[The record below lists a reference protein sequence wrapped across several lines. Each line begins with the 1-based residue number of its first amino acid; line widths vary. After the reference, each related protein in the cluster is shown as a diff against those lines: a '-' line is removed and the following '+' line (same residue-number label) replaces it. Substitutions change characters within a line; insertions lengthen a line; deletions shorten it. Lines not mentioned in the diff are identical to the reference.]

1 MTQSRLAD
9 RSSAFASRANCD
21 YNIRMMKEFSTSPM
35 FDQLGIWL
43 MDRGLKEAG
52 VEDIVQG
59 FGRRLI
65 EGGVSLHRIS
75 LGGMLLHPV
84 FGALDVVWNARDD
97 SVTSQMV
104 SRSLITSEETQN
116 SPFFWAVSDQVDYR
130 RFELGAGPVEPE
142 FPIFERLR
150 ADGVTDY
157 LLFFKSYG
165 RTEEVL
171 WADLPPGME
180 GVVLS
185 LSTHRI
191 GGFAELEINYLK
203 ALMRPLAL
211 SIKSTTTHLLAKELL
226 DTYLGHYSGN
236 RVLDGV
242 IQRGEGGT
250 IDCVLFYCDLR
261 SSTKLAEQ
269 LSLEQY
275 LALIND
281 YFDCTAGAIADH
293 GGDVLKFIGD
303 AVMAIFPVEAES
315 RPAVDMCRAAV
326 NAAREAFSRVEQINS
341 KVVEGGPAIRFGIAL
356 HMGRVMYGNVGTDR
370 RLDFTTIGP
379 AVNQVTRL
387 EGLCKSLGTSLVASE
402 NFKADYAGELA
413 PLGAHLLAGMD
424 RAIDVYT
431 LPDLVPSER
440 D

>member
-1 MTQSRLAD
+1 
-9 RSSAFASRANCD
+9 
-21 YNIRMMKEFSTSPM
+21 
-35 FDQLGIWL
+35 
-43 MDRGLKEAG
+43 
-52 VEDIVQG
+52 
-59 FGRRLI
+59 
-65 EGGVSLHRIS
+65 
-75 LGGMLLHPV
+75 MLLHPV

-97 SVTSQMV
+97 SVVSQMMP
-104 SRSLITSEETQN
+104 RSAIITEEFQN
-116 SPFFWAVSDQVDYR
+116 SPFFWALSGQVGYH

-150 ADGVTDY
+150 ADGVSDY
-157 LLFFKSYG
+157 LLFFETYG
-165 RTEEVL
+165 RTESVL
-171 WADLPPGME
+171 WTDLPSGMK
-180 GVVLS
+180 GVILS

-191 GGFAELEINYLK
+191 GGFVELEINYLK

-226 DTYLGHYSGN
+226 VTYLGNYSGD

-242 IQRGEGGT
+242 VQRGDGGT
-250 IDCVLFYCDLR
+250 IDCVLFYCDMR

-269 LSLEQY
+269 LSLEHY

-293 GGDVLKFIGD
+293 GGEVLKFIGD

-326 NAAREAFSRVEQINS
+326 NAAREAFSRAERVNNKAVES
-341 KVVEGGPAIRFGIAL
+341 GSAIRFGIAL
-356 HMGRVMYGNVGTDR
+356 HIGRVLYGNVGTDR
-370 RLDFTTIGP
+370 RLDFTAIGP

-387 EGLCKSLGTSLVASE
+387 EGLCKSLGTSLVVSE
-402 NFKADYAGELA
+402 TFKADYAGELA

-424 RAIDVYT
+424 RAIEVYT
-431 LPDLVPSER
+431 LPDLVPLR
-440 D
+440 RG